1 MTVFEKV
8 SVFCLLP
15 FFNPA
20 AVSENR
26 IFGCFIAD
34 DSLIILANA
43 GVGWNGLGWG
53 NLNYYL

>member
-15 FFNPA
+15 FFSPA

-34 DSLIILANA
+34 DSLIILTNA
-43 GVGWNGLGWG
+43 GASWNGLGTAI
-53 NLNYYL
+53 